1 MPFDFHDFDRIKNLA
16 EELRELRYRNLRNI
30 PSFRF
35 WEDSDRESR
44 VCAKEVGPGFSFR
57 GWDKYYW
64 LTAEAEIPEA
74 FCGEEVLGL
83 FDFGAPSGTGN
94 NGNFESLL
102 YINDVPYQAV
112 DGNHREVFFG
122 PGVCG
127 KKLQLK
133 FRLWTGLSGGGI
145 PKDNVME
152 ICRAQIGVLDRSAD
166 DLYYLTTAA
175 LETYE
180 ALSAENEY
188 REWILN
194 VLVKAFCL
202 VDFTEP
208 GSREFYESVSDA
220 AGYLDECLDGRGKPD
235 VHVTMAGHTHIDV
248 AWLWRLCHTREK
260 AARSFSTVNR
270 LMEKYPEYHFLQS
283 QPQLYEFIKED
294 HPDIYENI
302 KKRVAEGRWEPSG
315 AMWVEC
321 DCNIASGESII
332 RQILVGKNFFRKE
345 FGYESE
351 FLWLPDVFGY
361 SWALPQILKKSGVDT
376 FMTTKISW
384 NDTNRLPYDTFTWKG
399 IDGTGVTAHFVTT
412 SDPGEDYY
420 TYNGNS
426 GPRAV
431 KSVWDNYKNKDSNR
445 ELLISY
451 GYGDGGGGPNRDMIR
466 QIEMVEKMPGI
477 PYVRKQSVTEYFR
490 SLNETLKEN
499 PMEGYLPVWDGELYL
514 EFHRGT
520 YTSQAYNK
528 RMNRRMDYA
537 LRDTEIRSV
546 LSRVFGS
553 VPYDSQRI
561 LRAWKIVLCQQFH
574 DILPGSSIREVY
586 LDSHTEY
593 EKAAALLR
601 EVNETARAGLIR
613 ECREERVFSVFN
625 SGNWQ
630 RTSVVRIPRREAE
643 SVCVGEYGKGGFYQK
658 REDGSEEKISLPCVW
673 KEDGAYV
680 LVRDM
685 EPFSYTEIVWGPAKK
700 SVSGPH
706 EEPAW
711 GSGEERSLQ
720 TEKAADQR
728 ITENTACSRQQESNG
743 GIHEVS
749 TLFYKICW
757 NEQGQLTKIYDREA
771 EREMLPHGACANVLQ
786 IFEDKPRCFDAW
798 ELEPT
803 IDRKMEEITQCTDIR
818 VWRHA
823 LGIEVSFTWQYHKST
838 ICQTMC
844 LYNSRKR
851 IDFKTSVDWQ
861 ERQKLL
867 KAAFPVD
874 IRAVDARFD
883 IQDGNIRRPITRNT
897 SWEAAKF
904 EVAAHKWADIWETG
918 YGAALLNDCKYGYD
932 LKENTIRLT
941 LLKSATDPDYSADL
955 GSHTF
960 TYSLL
965 PHCEEWY
972 DAGIEQEAF
981 DLNAPLRAEAGAAA
995 LHGSLLSFDR
1005 ENLVADA
1012 LKQAENGEEIVLR
1025 FHEFQ
1030 GRRGEVK
1037 VCPGFEVKEW
1047 CECNLMEEPES
1058 TWRSSG
1064 IRVFLKPYEIKTLL
1078 LRVENG
1084 QRMKGGGIAL

>member
-16 EELRELRYRNLRNI
+16 EELRELRYRKLQDI
-30 PSFRF
+30 PSFLF
-35 WEDSDRESR
+35 WEDSDRKSR
-44 VCAKEVGPGFSFR
+44 VSAGEVGVGFSFR

-64 LTAEAEIPEA
+64 LTTEVEIPQE
-74 FCGEEVLGL
+74 FRGEEVLGL
-83 FDFGAPSGTGN
+83 FDFGAPAGTGN

-102 YINDVPYQAV
+102 YVNDEPYQAV
-112 DGNHREVFFG
+112 DGNHKEVFFS
-122 PGVCG
+122 PEVCG
-127 KKLQLK
+127 QRLKLK

-152 ICRAQIGVLDRSAD
+152 ICRAQIGVLDRGTD

-194 VLVKAFCL
+194 MLVKAYCL
-202 VDFTEP
+202 VDYTEP
-208 GSREFYESVSDA
+208 GSRGFYESVSEA
-220 AGYLDECLDGRGKPD
+220 AGYLNGCLDGRGKPD

-260 AARSFSTVNR
+260 AARSFSTVDR

-294 HPDIYENI
+294 HPDIYEKI
-302 KKRVAEGRWEPSG
+302 KKRVKEGKWEPSG

-321 DCNIASGESII
+321 DCNIASGESMI

-361 SWALPQILKKSGVDT
+361 SWALPQILKKSGVNT

-399 IDGTGVTAHFVTT
+399 IDGTGVTTHFVTT

-431 KSVWDNYKNKDSNR
+431 KSVWDNYKNKDTNR

-477 PYVRKQSVTEYFR
+477 PHVKKQSVTEYFR
-490 SLNETLKEN
+490 GLNATLREN

-528 RMNRRMDYA
+528 RMNRRMEYG

-546 LSRVFGS
+546 LARVFGG
-553 VPYDSQRI
+553 VPYDSERI

-593 EKAAALLR
+593 EKAASLLR
-601 EVNETARAGLIR
+601 EVNEASGAALVR
-613 ECREERVFSVFN
+613 ECSKERVFSVFN
-625 SGNWQ
+625 SGGWL
-630 RTSVVRIPRREAE
+630 RTSVVRIPRKEAE
-643 SVCVGEYGKGGFYQK
+643 SVCAGDYGKGGFCLK
-658 REDGSEEKISLPCVW
+658 RGDGCSAETPLPCVW

-685 EPFSYTEIVWGPAKK
+685 KPFSYTEIVW
-700 SVSGPH
+700 
-706 EEPAW
+706 EPALQ
-711 GSGEERSLQ
+711 SEEETIRQLTGEN
-720 TEKAADQR
+720 
-728 ITENTACSRQQESNG
+728 ICPQQQDGAG
-743 GIHEVS
+743 GEVS
-749 TLFYKICW
+749 TPFYRISW
-757 NEQGQLTKIYDREA
+757 NEKGQLTGVYDREA
-771 EREMLPHGACANVLQ
+771 EREMLPRGTCANVLQ

-803 IDRKMEEITQCTDIR
+803 IDRKMEEITECTDIR
-818 VWRHA
+818 IRRHG
-823 LGIEVSFTWQYHKST
+823 LGIEVSFIWKYNKST
-838 ICQTMC
+838 ISQTMC
-844 LYNSRKR
+844 LYNSKKR
-851 IDFKTSVDWQ
+851 IDFKTAVDWR
-861 ERQKLL
+861 ERQKVM

-883 IQDGNIRRPITRNT
+883 IQNGNIRRPITRNT

-965 PHCEEWY
+965 PHCREWY

-981 DLNAPLRAEAGAAA
+981 DLNSPISAKAGTAV
-995 LHGSLLSFDR
+995 LQGSLLSWNR
-1005 ENLVADA
+1005 ENLMADA

-1030 GRRGEVK
+1030 GRRGEVEI
-1037 VCPGFEVKEW
+1037 CPGFEVKEW

-1058 TWRSSG
+1058 PWSSSG
-1064 IRVFLKPYEIKTLL
+1064 IRVYLKPYEIKTLL

-1084 QRMKGGGIAL
+1084 QRTESGDLVL

>member
-16 EELRELRYRNLRNI
+16 EELGELRYRNLQEI
-30 PSFRF
+30 PSFLF
-35 WEDSDRESR
+35 WEDSDRKSRESAR
-44 VCAKEVGPGFSFR
+44 KVGKGFSFR
-57 GWDKYYW
+57 GWDKYFW
-64 LTAEAEIPEA
+64 LTAEAEIPEE
-74 FCGEEVLGL
+74 FSGEEVLGL
-83 FDFGAPSGTGN
+83 FDFGAPKGTGN

-102 YINDVPYQAV
+102 YVNDIPYQAV
-112 DGNHREVFFG
+112 DGNHREVFFD
-122 PGVCG
+122 PEVC
-127 KKLQLK
+127 KEKLHLK

-145 PKDNVME
+145 PRENVME
-152 ICRAQIGVLDRSAD
+152 ICRAQIGVLDKDTD
-166 DLYYLTTAA
+166 DLYYMAMAA

-180 ALSAENEY
+180 ALGAENEY
-188 REWILN
+188 REWLLN
-194 VLVKAFCL
+194 VLVRAFCL

-208 GSREFYESVSDA
+208 GSRGFYKSVSEA
-220 AGYLDECLDGRGKPD
+220 AGYLDKCLDGRGKPD
-235 VHVTMAGHTHIDV
+235 VYVTMAGHTHIDV

-270 LMEKYPEYHFLQS
+270 LMEKYRDYHFLQS
-283 QPQLYEFIKED
+283 QPQLYEFIRED
-294 HPDIYENI
+294 HPDIYEDI

-451 GYGDGGGGPNRDMIR
+451 GYGDGGGGPNRDMLR

-477 PYVRKQSVTEYFR
+477 PHVRKQSVTEYFR
-490 SLNETLKEN
+490 NLGRTMKEN

-528 RMNRRMDYA
+528 WMNRRMEYA
-537 LRDTEIRSV
+537 LRDVEIQSV
-546 LSRVFGS
+546 LARIFGK
-553 VPYDSQRI
+553 VPYDAGRI

-574 DILPGSSIREVY
+574 DILPGSSIKEVY
-586 LDSHTEY
+586 EDSHREY
-593 EKAAALLR
+593 ERAAALLK
-601 EVNETARAGLIR
+601 EVSEASGAALVQKG
-613 ECREERVFSVFN
+613 CGERVFCVFN
-625 SGNWQ
+625 SGNWV
-630 RTSVVRIPRREAE
+630 RTSVVRVPRREAE
-643 SVCVGEYGKGGFYQK
+643 SLCAREYGRGDFYRRQ
-658 REDGSEEKISLPCVW
+658 DAACGEKTSLPCVW

-680 LVRDM
+680 LIRDM
-685 EPFSYTEIVWGPAKK
+685 EPFSYTEIVWQSAEETIPQAK
-700 SVSGPH
+700 
-706 EEPAW
+706 EE
-711 GSGEERSLQ
+711 GV
-720 TEKAADQR
+720 
-728 ITENTACSRQQESNG
+728 RQ
-743 GIHEVS
+743 V
-749 TLFYKICW
+749 TTPFYKISW
-757 NEQGQLTKIYDREA
+757 NEKGQLTGIYDREA
-771 EREMLPHGACANVLQ
+771 KREMLPPGACANVLQ

-803 IDRKMEEITQCTDIR
+803 IDRKMEEITGCAEIVMQ
-818 VWRHA
+818 RHA
-823 LGIEVSFTWQYHKST
+823 LGIEVSFTWKYHKST
-838 ICQTMC
+838 ISQTMC
-844 LYNSRKR
+844 LYNCKKR
-851 IDFKTSVDWQ
+851 IDFRTTVDWQ
-861 ERQKLL
+861 ERQKLM

-883 IQDGNIRRPITRNT
+883 IQNGNIRRPITRNT

-955 GSHTF
+955 GTHTF

-965 PHCEEWY
+965 PHCAEWY
-972 DAGIEQEAF
+972 EAGIEQEAF
-981 DLNAPLRAEAGAAA
+981 DLNVPLYARAGAAA
-995 LHGSLLSFDR
+995 VHGSLLSFNR
-1005 ENLVADA
+1005 ENLAADA

-1030 GRRGEVK
+1030 GRRGEVEIT
-1037 VCPGFEVKEW
+1037 PGFEVKQW
-1047 CECNLMEEPES
+1047 CECSLMEEPES
-1058 TWRSSG
+1058 PWTSSPV
-1064 IRVFLKPYEIKTLL
+1064 RVFLKPYEIKTLL
-1078 LRVENG
+1078 LRVGDG
-1084 QRMKGGGIAL
+1084 QRTKGGEEL

>member
-16 EELRELRYRNLRNI
+16 EELRELRYRNLWDI
-30 PSFRF
+30 PSFLF
-35 WEDSDRESR
+35 WEEGDSASGEEPM
-44 VCAKEVGPGFSFR
+44 EVGVGFSFR

-64 LTAEAEIPEA
+64 LSTEVEIPQELWGA
-74 FCGEEVLGL
+74 EVLGL
-83 FDFGAPSGTGN
+83 FDFGALAGTGN

-102 YINDVPYQAV
+102 YVNDVPYQAV
-112 DGNHREVFFG
+112 DGNHREVFLD
-122 PGVCG
+122 PEVCG
-127 KKLQLK
+127 QKLHLT

-152 ICRAQIGVLDRSAD
+152 ICRAQMGVLDKGAD

-180 ALSAENEY
+180 ALGADNEY

-208 GSREFYESVSDA
+208 GSEVFYKSVAEA
-220 AGYLDECLDGRGKPD
+220 AGYLDGCLDGRGKPD
-235 VHVTMAGHTHIDV
+235 VCVTMTGHTHIDV

-270 LMEKYPEYHFLQS
+270 LMEKYGDYHFLQS

-294 HPDIYENI
+294 YPDIYENI
-302 KKRVAEGRWEPSG
+302 KKRVAQGRWEPSG

-384 NDTNRLPYDTFTWKG
+384 NDTNRLPYDTFIWKG

-431 KSVWDNYKNKDSNR
+431 KSVWDNYKNKDLNR

-451 GYGDGGGGPNRDMIR
+451 GYGDGGGGPNRDMLR
-466 QIEMVEKMPGI
+466 QLEMAEKMPGI
-477 PYVRKQSVTEYFR
+477 PHVKKQSVTEYFR
-490 SLNETLKEN
+490 NLNKTIEEN

-528 RMNRRMDYA
+528 QTNRRMEYA
-537 LRDTEIRSV
+537 LRDAEIQSV
-546 LSRVFGS
+546 LARVFGK
-553 VPYDSQRI
+553 VPYDSKRL

-574 DILPGSSIREVY
+574 DILPGSSIKEVY
-586 LDSHTEY
+586 EDSHTEY
-593 EKAAALLR
+593 EKAAALLG
-601 EVNETARAGLIR
+601 ETDRAAGAVLVR
-613 ECREERVFSVFN
+613 ECTGARLFSVFN
-625 SGNWQ
+625 NSNWL
-630 RTSVVRIPRREAE
+630 RTSVVLIPREEAE
-643 SVCVGEYGKGGFYQK
+643 SLGAYHVGTGNFYRMQNGGH
-658 REDGSEEKISLPCVW
+658 GSKAPLPCVW
-673 KEDGAYV
+673 KEEGAYIMV
-680 LVRDM
+680 KDM
-685 EPFSYTEIVWGPAKK
+685 EPFSYTEIDWQL
-700 SVSGPH
+700 
-706 EEPAW
+706 EEISCGQPEEMTVKA
-711 GSGEERSLQ
+711 GEIK
-720 TEKAADQR
+720 TP
-728 ITENTACSRQQESNG
+728 
-743 GIHEVS
+743 
-749 TLFYKICW
+749 FYEISW
-757 NEQGQLTKIYDREA
+757 NEKGQLTRIYDREA
-771 EREMLPHGACANVLQ
+771 KREVLPRSACANVLQ

-798 ELEPT
+798 ELEPG
-803 IDRKMEEITQCTDIR
+803 IDRKMEEITECTNIR
-818 VWRHA
+818 IGKHA
-823 LGIEVSFTWQYHKST
+823 LGTEVSFCWKYHKSR
-838 ICQTMC
+838 IRQTMC
-844 LYNSRKR
+844 LYNEKRR
-851 IDFKTSVDWQ
+851 IDFCTDVDWQ
-861 ERQKLL
+861 ERQKLM

-883 IQDGNIRRPITRNT
+883 IQNGNIRRPITRNT

-904 EVAAHKWADIWETG
+904 EVAAHKWVDIWETG
-918 YGAALLNDCKYGYD
+918 YGAALLNDCKYGCD
-932 LKENTIRLT
+932 LKENTMRLT

-965 PHCEEWY
+965 PHAEEWY
-972 DAGIEQEAF
+972 NAAIEQEAF
-981 DLNAPLRAEAGAAA
+981 DLNTPLKARAGAAA
-995 LHGSLLSFDR
+995 VHGSILTFDR
-1005 ENLVADA
+1005 DNLVTDA

-1037 VCPGFEVKEW
+1037 IGTGFHVEEW
-1047 CECNLMEEPES
+1047 CECDLMEEPES
-1058 TWRSSG
+1058 PFTSSG
-1064 IRVFLKPYEIKTLL
+1064 IQVSLNPYEIKTLL
-1078 LRVENG
+1078 LRVKDG
-1084 QRMKGGGIAL
+1084 QKMESGDLAT